1 MWFTQVSLKNPVFAT
16 MVMLAIVVL
25 GLFSYQRMQVDQF
38 PNIDFPV
45 VVVTADY
52 PGAAPEIVE
61 SEVTKKLEEGV
72 NSIAGINTLSSR
84 SFEGQSVVI
93 IEFQLYVDG
102 RKAAEDVREK
112 IAAIRPLFRDEVKEP
127 RVLRFDPASR
137 AVWSVAV
144 LPVQAEA
151 PQLQSNGMGAG
162 EPSPPPSP
170 NERGSKSG
178 EPSSPLTSLGKGSKA
193 GEDTPVAMLSAVE
206 LTNWADQVLKKRLE
220 NVRGAGAVT
229 LVGATKREIN
239 LYLNPQAMESLG
251 VSADQVVAA
260 VRAENQ
266 DLPIG
271 SIRSPTQDRVVKIDA
286 RMKRPEDFASIIV
299 ARRGGS
305 SGAATAVTVGQVAR
319 IADGAQEGESL
330 ALLNG
335 QRTLLASVQKAQD
348 ENTIT
353 VVDGLNKAI
362 ADLTPQL
369 PPGIRLQLIADSS
382 RPIRVAVENVR
393 RTLFEGALL
402 TILIVFLFLNS
413 WRSTVITGLTLPIS
427 IIGTFL
433 FMNLFGFT
441 INMITLMA
449 LSLCVGLLIDDAI
462 VVRENIVRHVQMGK
476 APYQAAL
483 DGTREI
489 GLAVLAT
496 TFSIVAV
503 FLPIGFMGGII
514 GKFFHEFGITIVA
527 AVLISMFVSFTLDPM
542 LSSIWHDPAIK
553 PTGERGDALRPASL
567 YDKTIG
573 RVTGWF
579 DRATERVSAV
589 YQAVLRWSLAHKI
602 TTLIV
607 AVVIFGLSV
616 VMVPLLGTEFVP
628 KADFSET
635 TLSFH
640 TPAGS
645 SLEATEAKARQVEAI
660 VREFPEVL
668 YTLAT
673 INTGSAQGKIYAG
686 VYVRL
691 VERKARSRSV
701 DQLSAALR
709 ERLTQV
715 PGIVVT
721 HVGLVDSVGGN
732 KQIEFSIKGQDL
744 KELDRLSAR
753 VTDRIRGIAGLVD
766 LDSSVKP
773 DKPVLSIDVQP
784 AAASSLGLS
793 TSQIATSLRTLI
805 AGQTVGNWRA
815 PDDQTYDVNV
825 RLAPDARNSAADL
838 ARLPFISS
846 AVGSNADGSARIVRL
861 SQLANVIETT
871 GTNQINRRDMTREVA
886 ISANTA
892 GRSAGEVSADIRA
905 VLDALAFP
913 PGTSYKFSGSTKNMA
928 ESFGYAISAL
938 VMAVL
943 FIYMI
948 LASQFKSFLQPL
960 ALMTS
965 LPLTLIGVVLA
976 LLLFRS
982 TLSMF
987 SVIGVVML
995 MGLVTK
1001 NAILLVDFAI
1011 RMRAPQ
1017 VAADGSVTPGMA
1029 RADALLEAAKV
1040 RLRPILMTTLA
1051 MIFGMVPL
1059 AFALSEGSEQRAP
1072 MGQAVIGGVITS
1084 SLLTLVVVPVTYC
1097 FMDDLALWFKR
1108 RFGAK
1113 LVAASLP
1120 VTKIEA

>member
-16 MVMLAIVVL
+16 MMMLAIVVL

-38 PNIDFPV
+38 PNIDLPV
-45 VVVTADY
+45 VVITADY
-52 PGAAPEIVE
+52 PGASPEIVE

-72 NSIAGINTLSSR
+72 NSIAGISALTSR
-84 SFEGQSVVI
+84 SYEGQSVVI

-112 IAAIRPLFRDEVKEP
+112 ISAIRPNFRAEVKEP
-127 RVLRFDPASR
+127 RVLRFDPSSR

-144 LPVQAEA
+144 LPE
-151 PQLQSNGMGAG
+151 NGSTKM
-162 EPSPPPSP
+162 
-170 NERGSKSG
+170 
-178 EPSSPLTSLGKGSKA
+178 
-193 GEDTPVAMLSAVE
+193 SAVE

-229 LVGATKREIN
+229 IVGGTKREIN
-239 LYLNPQAMESLG
+239 IYLNPQAMESLG
-251 VSADQVVAA
+251 VTTDQVVNT
-260 VRAENQ
+260 VKNENQ
-266 DLPIG
+266 DLPVG
-271 SIRSPTQDRVVKIDA
+271 SIRSLAQERVVKIDA
-286 RMKRPEDFASIIV
+286 RVKRPEDFGKLIV
-299 ARRGGS
+299 ARKNN
-305 SGAATAVTVGQVAR
+305 VPITVDQVAR
-319 IADGAQEGESL
+319 IADGAQEVDSL
-330 ALLNG
+330 ALYNG
-335 QRTLLASVQKAQD
+335 QRTLVLQVQKAQD
-348 ENTIT
+348 ENTIQ

-362 ADLTPQL
+362 TEMKASL
-369 PPGIRLQLIADSS
+369 PPGLKLELVADSS
-382 RPIRVAVENVR
+382 RSIRVGVENVR
-393 RTLFEGALL
+393 RTLIEGALL
-402 TILIVFLFLNS
+402 TVLIVFLFLNS

-476 APYQAAL
+476 TPYDASM
-483 DGTREI
+483 DGTKEI

-503 FLPIGFMGGII
+503 FLPVGFMGGII

-542 LSSIWHDPAIK
+542 LSSIWHDPSIK
-553 PTGERGDALRPASL
+553 AGASGSSSSVEAGKHGLPTTL

-579 DRATERVSAV
+579 DRATESLSDG
-589 YQAVLRWSLAHKI
+589 YQSILRWALVHKI
-602 TTLIV
+602 KTLLI
-607 AVVIFGLSV
+607 ALAIFVTSIF
-616 VMVPLLGTEFVP
+616 MVPLLGTEFVP

-635 TLSFH
+635 SLNFY
-640 TPAGS
+640 TPVGS
-645 SLEATEAKARQVEAI
+645 SLEATEAKAKQVEAI
-660 VREFPEVL
+660 VREFPEVR
-668 YTLAT
+668 YTLST
-673 INTGSAQGKIYAG
+673 INTGNAQGKIYASI
-686 VYVRL
+686 YIRL
-691 VERKARSRSV
+691 VDRKARSRSV
-701 DQLSAALR
+701 DQMSGVLR
-709 ERLTQV
+709 DRLKQV
-715 PGIVVT
+715 PGITIT
-721 HVGLVDSVGGN
+721 HVGLLDSVGGN
-732 KQIEFSIKGQDL
+732 KQVEFSLQGPDL
-744 KELDRLSAR
+744 KELERLSR
-753 VTDRIRGIAGLVD
+753 VVQGNIRGVPGLVD
-766 LDSSVKP
+766 LDSSVKA
-773 DKPVLSIDVQP
+773 DKPVIQVDVR
-784 AAASSLGLS
+784 AGAASDLGLS
-793 TSQIATSLRTLI
+793 VSGIAASLRTLV

-825 RLAPDARNSAADL
+825 RLSPDARNAPADL
-838 ARLPFISS
+838 ERLPFTS
-846 AVGSNADGSARIVRL
+846 AAMGANADGSSRTVRL
-861 SQLANVIETT
+861 SQVASVKEAT
-871 GTNQINRRDMTREVA
+871 GPNQINRRDLIREVA
-886 ISANTA
+886 VNANA
-892 GRSAGEVSADIRA
+892 YNRSAGEVSNDVKA
-905 VLDALAFP
+905 ALEKTTFP
-913 PGTSYKFSGSTKNMA
+913 PGYKYQFSGSTKNMA

-938 VMAVL
+938 VMAIL

-976 LLLFRS
+976 LLMFRS

-1011 RMRAPQ
+1011 RMREQ
-1017 VAADGSVTPGMA
+1017 GME
-1029 RADALLEAAKV
+1029 RGEALLTAAKV

-1051 MIFGMVPL
+1051 MIFGMIPL
-1059 AFALSEGSEQRAP
+1059 AFALTEGSEQRAP

-1097 FMDDLALWFKR
+1097 FMDDLAQWFKR
-1108 RFGAK
+1108 KVGSRRLGK
-1113 LVAASLP
+1113 QRAAD
-1120 VTKIEA
+1120 

>member
-38 PNIDFPV
+38 PNIDLPV
-45 VVVTADY
+45 VVITAEY
-52 PGAAPEIVE
+52 PGASPEIVE
-61 SEVTKKLEEGV
+61 SEVTKKIEEGV
-72 NSIAGINTLSSR
+72 NSIAGVSALTSR
-84 SFEGQSVVI
+84 SYEGQAVVI

-112 IAAIRPLFRDEVKEP
+112 LGVIRPLFRAEVKEP

-137 AVWSVAV
+137 AIWSVAV
-144 LPVQAEA
+144 VPKDQ
-151 PQLQSNGMGAG
+151 QSTM
-162 EPSPPPSP
+162 
-170 NERGSKSG
+170 
-178 EPSSPLTSLGKGSKA
+178 
-193 GEDTPVAMLSAVE
+193 SAVE

-229 LVGATKREIN
+229 LVGGTRREIN

-251 VSADQVVAA
+251 VTAEQVVNA
-260 VRAENQ
+260 VRSENQ

-271 SIRSPTQDRVVKIDA
+271 AIRSLTQERVVKIDA
-286 RMKRPEDFASIIV
+286 RIKRPEDFGNIIV
-299 ARRGGS
+299 ARKAGASGN
-305 SGAATAVTVGQVAR
+305 GAAITLDQVAR
-319 IADGAQEGESL
+319 VSDGAQEVDSL
-330 ALLNG
+330 ALYNG
-335 QRTLLASVQKAQD
+335 QRTLLLSVQKAQA
-348 ENTIT
+348 ENTIA
-353 VVDGLNKAI
+353 VVDSLNKAI
-362 ADLTPQL
+362 VDITPTL
-369 PPGIRLQLIADSS
+369 PPGLKLELVTDGS
-382 RPIRVAVENVR
+382 RPIRVGVENVR
-393 RTLFEGALL
+393 RTLIEGALL
-402 TILIVFLFLNS
+402 TVLIVFLFLNS

-476 APYQAAL
+476 APYQASM

-542 LSSIWHDPAIK
+542 LSSIWHDPAINTDGK
-553 PTGERGDALRPASL
+553 RGPPVTL

-579 DRATERVSAV
+579 DHASESLSNG
-589 YQAVLRWSLAHKI
+589 YQVILRWALVHKI
-602 TTLIV
+602 KTLL
-607 AVVIFGLSV
+607 AALAIFVGSIF
-616 VMVPLLGTEFVP
+616 MVPLLGTEFVP

-635 TLSFH
+635 SLTFY
-640 TPAGS
+640 TPVGS
-645 SLEATEAKARQVEAI
+645 SLEATEAKARQVETI
-660 VREFPEVL
+660 VREFPEVR

-673 INTGSAQGKIYAG
+673 INTGNAQGKIYAN

-691 VERKARSRSV
+691 VDRKARTRSV
-701 DQLSAALR
+701 DDLSGVLR
-709 ERLTQV
+709 QRLAQV
-715 PGIVVT
+715 QGITVT
-721 HVGLVDSVGGN
+721 HVGLTDSVGGN
-732 KQIEFSIKGQDL
+732 KQVEFSLQGPDL
-744 KELDRLSAR
+744 KELERLTR
-753 VTDRIRGIAGLVD
+753 VVQDKIRATPGLVD
-766 LDSSVKP
+766 MDSSIKA
-773 DKPVLSIDVQP
+773 DKPVIQIDVRTD
-784 AAASSLGLS
+784 AASDLGLS
-793 TSQIATSLRTLI
+793 VSSIANALRTLV

-825 RLAPDARNSAADL
+825 RLAPEARNAPADL
-838 ARLPFISS
+838 ARLPFTS
-846 AVGSNADGSARIVRL
+846 AAMGANADGSSRVVRL
-861 SQLANVIETT
+861 GQVASIKETT
-871 GTNQINRRDMTREVA
+871 GPNQINRRDLAREVA
-886 ISANTA
+886 IN
-892 GRSAGEVSADIRA
+892 GNVQNRSAGEVSNDIKT
-905 VLDALAFP
+905 ALGTISFP
-913 PGTSYKFSGSTKNMA
+913 PGYSYKFGGSTKNMA

-938 VMAVL
+938 VLAIL

-976 LLLFRS
+976 LLMFGS

-1011 RMRAPQ
+1011 RMREPTLDAQ
-1017 VAADGSVTPGMA
+1017 GHHVPGMA
-1029 RADALLEAAKV
+1029 RNEALLVAAKV

-1051 MIFGMVPL
+1051 MIFGMIPL
-1059 AFALSEGSEQRAP
+1059 AFALTEGSEQRAP
-1072 MGQAVIGGVITS
+1072 MGQAVIGGVLTS

-1097 FMDDLALWFKR
+1097 FMDDLAQWFKR
-1108 RFGAK
+1108 RFAAK
-1113 LVAASLP
+1113 ASAAPALASG
-1120 VTKIEA
+1120 E

>member
-52 PGAAPEIVE
+52 PGASPEIVE
-61 SEVTKKLEEGV
+61 SEVTKKIEEGV
-72 NSIAGINTLSSR
+72 NSIAGINALTSR
-84 SFEGQSVVI
+84 SFEGQAIVI

-112 IAAIRPLFRDEVKEP
+112 IAAIRPSFRDEVKEP

-137 AVWSVAV
+137 AIWSVAV
-144 LPVQAEA
+144 LPTA
-151 PQLQSNGMGAG
+151 PKTAS
-162 EPSPPPSP
+162 
-170 NERGSKSG
+170 ERGSAA
-178 EPSSPLTSLGKGSKA
+178 PKA
-193 GEDTPVAMLSAVE
+193 PEATGATGAGASMNAVD

-220 NVRGAGAVT
+220 NVRGAGSVT
-229 LVGATKREIN
+229 LVGGTKREIN
-239 LYLNPQAMESLG
+239 IYLNPQAMESLG
-251 VSADQVVAA
+251 ITADQVVNA
-260 VRAENQ
+260 VRSENQ
-266 DLPIG
+266 DLPVG
-271 SIRSPTQDRVVKIDA
+271 AIRSLAQERVVKIDA
-286 RMKRPEDFASIIV
+286 RMKRPEDFGKIIV
-299 ARRGGS
+299 ARKSMAAGG
-305 SGAATAVTVGQVAR
+305 GAPVTVEQVAR
-319 IADGAQEGESL
+319 IADGAQELDSL
-330 ALLNG
+330 ALYNG
-335 QRTLLASVQKAQD
+335 ERTLLLTVQKAQD
-348 ENTIT
+348 ENTIA

-362 ADLTPQL
+362 RDMQPLL
-369 PPGIRLQLIADSS
+369 PPGARLELITDGS

-393 RTLFEGALL
+393 RTLTEGALL
-402 TILIVFLFLNS
+402 TVLIVFLFLNS

-433 FMNLFGFT
+433 FMNMFGFT

-476 APYQAAL
+476 APYQASM
-483 DGTREI
+483 DGTQEI

-514 GKFFHEFGITIVA
+514 GKFFHEFGVTIVA

-542 LSSIWHDPAIK
+542 LSSIWHDPSIEAHGRHRA
-553 PTGERGDALRPASL
+553 PVTW

-579 DRATERVSAV
+579 DLATDSLGNS
-589 YQAVLRWSLAHKI
+589 YQAILRWSLLHKLA
-602 TTLIV
+602 TLAL
-607 AVVIFGLSV
+607 AVVIFIVSL

-635 TLSFH
+635 SLNFY
-640 TPAGS
+640 TPVGS

-660 VREFPEVL
+660 IREFPEVN

-673 INTGSAQGKIYAG
+673 LNTGSAQGKMYAS

-691 VERKARSRSV
+691 VDRKARSRNA
-701 DQLSAALR
+701 DQMSGVLR
-709 ERLTQV
+709 ERLKQV
-715 PGIVVT
+715 PGITVT
-721 HVGLVDSVGGN
+721 HVGLLDAVGGN
-732 KQIEFSIKGQDL
+732 KQVEFSLQGPDL
-744 KELDRLSAR
+744 KELERLSR
-753 VTDRIRGIAGLVD
+753 LVTDKIRGIPGLVD
-766 LDSSVKP
+766 LDSSVKA
-773 DKPVLSIDVQP
+773 DKPVIEVDVRRD
-784 AAASSLGLS
+784 AASDLGLS
-793 TSQIATSLRTLI
+793 VSQIAASLRTLV

-825 RLAPDARNSAADL
+825 RLAPDARNAPQDL
-838 ARLPFISS
+838 ERLPFMSS
-846 AVGSNADGSARIVRL
+846 AIGSNADGSTRVVRL
-861 SQLANVIETT
+861 SQVASVKAST
-871 GTNQINRRDMTREVA
+871 GPNQINRRDLTREVA
-886 ISANTA
+886 INANVYN
-892 GRSAGEVSADIRA
+892 RSAGEVSNDIKA
-905 VLDALAFP
+905 VLDGIDLP
-913 PGTSYKFSGSTKNMA
+913 PGYRYQFSGSTKNMA
-928 ESFGYAISAL
+928 ESFGYAVSAL
-938 VMAVL
+938 VMAIV

-976 LLLFRS
+976 LLLFGS

-1011 RMRAPQ
+1011 RMRRPWTD
-1017 VAADGSVTPGMA
+1017 ADGRQMPGLD
-1029 RADALLEAAKV
+1029 RSEALLEAARV

-1059 AFALSEGSEQRAP
+1059 AFALTEGSEQRAP

-1097 FMDDLALWFKR
+1097 YLDDLGQWFKR
-1108 RFGAK
+1108 KFRRKTHAAAPAE
-1113 LVAASLP
+1113 AASAGP
-1120 VTKIEA
+1120 ASVSSPG